1 MSSEE
6 VFTMAIAVKYKKEI
20 MNLTKD
26 LPESRLK
33 ELIDFAEFLK
43 AKKEDSAFMQMGDS
57 AAYIRKIRTAEAK
70 RVKTGKR
77 FIEELIKWQKLRS

>member
-1 MSSEE
+1 MSGEGGII
-6 VFTMAIAVKYKKEI
+6 VATAVRYKKEI

-26 LPESRLK
+26 LPENELK

-43 AKKEDSAFMQMGDS
+43 AKKEDAVFMRVGDS
-57 AAYIRKIRTAEAK
+57 ATFIRKLRTAEAK

-77 FIEELIKWQKLRS
+77 FIEELMEWQKLRS

>member
-1 MSSEE
+1 
-6 VFTMAIAVKYKKEI
+6 MATAVKYKKEI

-26 LPESRLK
+26 LPENELK

-43 AKKEDSAFMQMGDS
+43 TKKEEAVFMQVGDS
-57 AAYIRKIRTAEAK
+57 ATITRKLRTAEAK

-77 FIEELIKWQKLRS
+77 FIVELMEWQKLRS

>member
-1 MSSEE
+1 
-6 VFTMAIAVKYKKEI
+6 MATAVKYKKEI

-26 LPESRLK
+26 LPENELK

-43 AKKEDSAFMQMGDS
+43 AKKEETVFIQVRDS
-57 AAYIRKIRTAEAK
+57 AAYIRKFRTAEAK

-77 FIEELIKWQKLRS
+77 FIEELMKWK

>member
-1 MSSEE
+1 
-6 VFTMAIAVKYKKEI
+6 MATAVKYKKEI

-26 LPESRLK
+26 LPENELK

-43 AKKEDSAFMQMGDS
+43 AKKEKPVFMQVRDSAVF
-57 AAYIRKIRTAEAK
+57 IRKLRTSEAK

-77 FIEELIKWQKLRS
+77 FIEELMEWQKLRS